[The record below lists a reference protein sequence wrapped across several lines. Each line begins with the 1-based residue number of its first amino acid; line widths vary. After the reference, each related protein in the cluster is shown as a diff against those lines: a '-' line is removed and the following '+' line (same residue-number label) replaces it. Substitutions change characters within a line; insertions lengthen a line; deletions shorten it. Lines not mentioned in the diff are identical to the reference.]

1 MAIGG
6 WTEGN
11 APISTMA
18 STNESRDEF
27 VSTTIQYLRT
37 RGFDG
42 LDLDWEYPGSRGGPP
57 EDKENLIHLLKART
71 ILMLLCP
78 YSFQFKQLFS
88 EECKR
93 NFRLHWL
100 YLLKITT
107 TATGTNLQI
116 TWLWGSSTL
125 QIFFL
130 ICSFYPK
137 FKKYIKFLI
146 LIFIYNFFLR
156 KYNVYLTVLPWTC
169 IDG

>member
-57 EDKENLIHLLKART
+57 EDKENLIHLLKVR
-71 ILMLLCP
+71 
-78 YSFQFKQLFS
+78 SFFATWFV
-88 EECKR
+88 
-93 NFRLHWL
+93 NF
-100 YLLKITT
+100 IM
-107 TATGTNLQI
+107 A
-116 TWLWGSSTL
+116 
-125 QIFFL
+125 
-130 ICSFYPK
+130 
-137 FKKYIKFLI
+137 KYISL
-146 LIFIYNFFLR
+146 
-156 KYNVYLTVLPWTC
+156 
-169 IDG
+169 

>member
-71 ILMLLCP
+71 ILMLCP

-107 TATGTNLQI
+107 TATGTNLQN

-125 QIFFL
+125 QFL
-130 ICSFYPK
+130 
-137 FKKYIKFLI
+137 L
-146 LIFIYNFFLR
+146 LIFWLVFIQSLKN
-156 KYNVYLTVLPWTC
+156 
-169 IDG
+169 I

>member
-27 VSTTIQYLRT
+27 VSTTIQYLRK

-71 ILMLLCP
+71 ILMLCP

-107 TATGTNLQI
+107 TATGTNLQN

-125 QIFFL
+125 QFL
-130 ICSFYPK
+130 
-137 FKKYIKFLI
+137 L
-146 LIFIYNFFLR
+146 LIFWLVFIQSLKN
-156 KYNVYLTVLPWTC
+156 
-169 IDG
+169 I

>member
-71 ILMLLCP
+71 ILMLLCL

-137 FKKYIKFLI
+137 FKKYIKI
-146 LIFIYNFFLR
+146 LDFNFHIQFFS
-156 KYNVYLTVLPWTC
+156 
-169 IDG
+169 